1 MTSVLYFLP
10 SAAASFSCLQFANN
24 CLFLRLIV
32 AQYILGFDVSAIA
45 DTTSTAQSHH
55 FPVSSSQ
62 TDLTGISSKNRIDV
76 FICTYLLFLIME
88 YKSAGLVENNFV
100 GLPAFLFYIFPAIL
114 LSMRLSAKA
123 V

>member
-1 MTSVLYFLP
+1 
-10 SAAASFSCLQFANN
+10 
-24 CLFLRLIV
+24 
-32 AQYILGFDVSAIA
+32 
-45 DTTSTAQSHH
+45 
-55 FPVSSSQ
+55 
-62 TDLTGISSKNRIDV
+62 
-76 FICTYLLFLIME
+76 ME